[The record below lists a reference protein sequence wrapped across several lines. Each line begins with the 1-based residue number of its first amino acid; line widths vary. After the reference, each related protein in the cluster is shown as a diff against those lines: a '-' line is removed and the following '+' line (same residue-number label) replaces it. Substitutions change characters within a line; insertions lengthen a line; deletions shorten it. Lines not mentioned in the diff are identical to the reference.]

1 MPNQFLA
8 RIRHSVLVN
17 PLDGWYG
24 VGAGKLFTGWWAHVH
39 SLWVLVSQLW
49 CVFRSCQL
57 PGLALKDLPNSRDH
71 FHPHAFPAFL
81 ILPGKVRSEK
91 AEECS

>member
-1 MPNQFLA
+1 MGGMGSGLA
-8 RIRHSVLVN
+8 SSLQVMQ
-17 PLDGWYG
+17 
-24 VGAGKLFTGWWAHVH
+24 WWAHVH
-39 SLWVLVSQLW
+39 SLWALMNQLW
-49 CVFRSCQL
+49 YVFRSCQL

-71 FHPHAFPAFL
+71 FHTHAFPAFL